1 MVRPGTLATTVRSL
15 LLASGALLA
24 SAPAA
29 PRVPLASAQ
38 DSPASARDRD
48 SVWLDAERGIVAL
61 RAGVLVKED
70 LLEYLLVAPN
80 GATHESLFLTEV
92 APSVVNAALL
102 AAGAEPG
109 ENARW
114 ERQPT
119 TQGKDGEVARGEVRV
134 FEPNGGPSARWL
146 PYVAWRE
153 DGEDY
158 FFRVEDLVTNLE
170 SGRSMRRHAWIYLG
184 SRFAPVGSAA
194 SNGGDEFLADV
205 EGNLVNISFF
215 FEGNTL
221 FTAALPACRSQTI
234 WVGNRA
240 LLPERGTPVSLVFS
254 RERLTG
260 LPDECRAALGE

>member
-1 MVRPGTLATTVRSL
+1 MGTTVTAVRTL
-15 LLASGALLA
+15 CLASGALLA

-29 PRVPLASAQ
+29 PPVPSARAQ
-38 DSPASARDRD
+38 DASK
-48 SVWLDAERGIVAL
+48 SGVWIDAERGIVAL
-61 RAGVLVKED
+61 RAAVLVKED
-70 LLEYLLVAPN
+70 LLEYLLVAPH
-80 GATHESLFLTEV
+80 GATHESLFLTEI

-114 ERQPT
+114 EREPT
-119 TQGKDGEVARGEVRV
+119 TLGKDGEVARGEVRV
-134 FEPNGGPSARWL
+134 FEPHGGTAASFL

-170 SGRSMRRHAWIYLG
+170 SGRSMRRHAWVYLG
-184 SRFAPVGSAA
+184 SRFAPAGRAGA
-194 SNGGDEFLADV
+194 DEGDEFLADV

-240 LLPERGTPVSLVFS
+240 LLPEPGTPVVMLFS

-260 LPDECRAALGE
+260 LPDECRAALGGRGE

>member
-1 MVRPGTLATTVRSL
+1 MGTMVTTARALFLAG
-15 LLASGALLA
+15 GALLA

-29 PRVPLASAQ
+29 PLVPRGQEAAASGM
-38 DSPASARDRD
+38 
-48 SVWLDAERGIVAL
+48 WIDAERGIVAL
-61 RAGVLVKED
+61 RAAVLVKED
-70 LLEYLLVAPN
+70 LLEYLLVAPH
-80 GATHESLFLTEV
+80 GATHESLFLTEI

-109 ENARW
+109 QNARW
-114 ERQPT
+114 EREPAST
-119 TQGKDGEVARGEVRV
+119 GKDGEVARGEVRV
-134 FEPNGGPSARWL
+134 FEPSGGPAASFL
-146 PYVAWRE
+146 PYVYWRE

-158 FFRVEDLVTNLE
+158 FFRVEDLVTDLE

-184 SRFAPVGSAA
+184 SRFAPVGHAEHDA
-194 SNGGDEFLADV
+194 RDGADKGDEFLADA

-240 LLPERGTPVSLVFS
+240 LLPERGTPVVMVFS
-254 RERLTG
+254 RERLAG
-260 LPDECRAALGE
+260 LPDECRAALGGRGE